1 VSAAG
6 TNGLGDAP
14 QDVRS
19 LDPFAGATL
28 EARMATH
35 FGPIPA
41 LEPLTE
47 AFWKACHAG
56 RLEMTRCRRCRWY
69 IHPSRPRC
77 PKCRGDELETAV
89 LSGRGRL
96 FSFTLNHKAWYPG
109 QEVPYAIGL
118 VELEEQEGLRLMT
131 RLVDCPPE
139 KLAIGLPVR
148 VVFEEVSDEVS
159 LPLFAPDASRA
170 TDASQP
176 TPHPGP
182 IAPLPLHQPPLE
194 RRAVLSGVGQSAIG
208 RRLFRGDLD
217 LTCEAALAAI
227 ADAGLEPDDIDGL
240 ACYPGPIGV
249 AAPGFSGPGTVD
261 VQDTLGLD
269 LRWHLSG
276 LEGPGQIM
284 PLIQAAMAVGAGL
297 CRHALVYR
305 TVTESTASA
314 DTGRLGIG
322 AGSRE
327 IRGFPA
333 FFIPFG
339 AMSAA
344 NWLALYARRH
354 MHEYGT
360 RREQLGAIAVN
371 GRRHA
376 ALNPQA
382 VYREPMTLDDY
393 LAARMVSEP
402 FGLFDCDA
410 PVDGSTAVIVSAA
423 ETARDGRRPAVHID
437 SVGTAIRS
445 RPSWDQWAD
454 LTTMAARDAAA
465 HMWSRSE
472 LTPADV
478 DTAQLYDGFSF
489 LTLAW
494 IEALGFCGRGEG
506 GPFVEGGGRIALGG
520 ELPLNTWGGQL
531 SGGRLHGFG
540 FVAEA
545 MRQLRGDAGARQVRD
560 CEVAAVAV
568 GGGPIAGCMLLT
580 R

>member
-1 VSAAG
+1 MS
-6 TNGLGDAP
+6 TY
-14 QDVRS
+14 
-19 LDPFAGATL
+19 
-28 EARMATH
+28 

-47 AFWKACHAG
+47 AFWRACHAG
-56 RLEMTRCRRCRWY
+56 RLEMTHCRRCDHI

-77 PKCRGDELETAV
+77 PKCRGDDLDTRT

-96 FSFTLNHKAWYPG
+96 FSFTVNHKAWYPG

-131 RLVDCPPE
+131 RIIGAPPQS
-139 KLAIGLPVR
+139 LRIGMPLR
-148 VVFEEVSDEVS
+148 VIFEEVSDEVS
-159 LPLFAPDASRA
+159 LPFFEVDPERSV
-170 TDASQP
+170 DASQP
-176 TPHPGP
+176 TPHPAP
-182 IAPLPLHQPPLE
+182 IGGLPLHEPPLE

-227 ADAGLEPDDIDGL
+227 ADAGLEPSDIDGL
-240 ACYPGPIGV
+240 ACYPGPIGA
-249 AAPGFSGPGTVD
+249 AAPGFSGPGTVE

-284 PLIQAAMAVGAGL
+284 PIIQAAMAVAAGL
-297 CRHALVYR
+297 CRHVLVYR

-322 AGSRE
+322 AGSRD

-360 RREQLGAIAVN
+360 RREHLGAIAVN
-371 GRRHA
+371 GRRNA

-382 VYREPMTLDDY
+382 VYREPMTMEDY
-393 LAARMVSEP
+393 LAARLVSEP

-423 ETARDGRRPAVHID
+423 ETGRDLRRPPVRID
-437 SVGTAIRS
+437 AVGTAIRS
-445 RPSWDQWAD
+445 RPVWDQWAD
-454 LTTMAARDAAA
+454 LTTMASRDAASQ
-465 HMWSRSE
+465 MWSRTE
-472 LTPADV
+472 IRPGDV

-489 LTLAW
+489 LALAW
-494 IEALGFCGRGEG
+494 IEAFGFCARGEG
-506 GPFVEGGGRIALGG
+506 GPFVEGGERIALGG
-520 ELPLNTWGGQL
+520 DLPLNTWGGQL

-540 FVAEA
+540 FVAESV
-545 MRQLRGDAGARQVRD
+545 RQLRGEAGARQVAD
-560 CEVAAVAV
+560 CEVAAVGV

-580 R
+580 K

>member
-1 VSAAG
+1 M
-6 TNGLGDAP
+6 
-14 QDVRS
+14 
-19 LDPFAGATL
+19 F
-28 EARMATH
+28 

-47 AFWKACHAG
+47 AFWRACRAG
-56 RLEMTRCRRCRWY
+56 RLEMTRCRPCAWF
-69 IHPSRPRC
+69 IHPSRPLCPRC
-77 PKCRGDELETAV
+77 HGRDLEVAP
-89 LSGRGRL
+89 LGGRARL
-96 FSFTLNHKAWYPG
+96 FSYTLNHKSWFPG

-118 VELEEQEGLRLMT
+118 VELEEQEGLRLLT

-139 KLAIGLPVR
+139 RLAIGLPLR
-148 VVFEEVSDEVS
+148 VVFENVSDEVA
-159 LPLFAPDASRA
+159 LPLFAPDDTRPL
-170 TDASQP
+170 DASQP
-176 TPHPGP
+176 TPHPGSL
-182 IAPLPLHQPPLE
+182 APLPLREPPAE
-194 RRAVLSGVGQSAIG
+194 RKAVLSGVGQSAIG

-227 ADAGLEPDDIDGL
+227 ADAGLTPADIDGI
-240 ACYPGPIGV
+240 ACYPGPIAGV
-249 AAPGFSGPGTVD
+249 PGFAGPGVVE
-261 VQDTLGLD
+261 VQDALGLD
-269 LRWHLSG
+269 VRWHLSG

-284 PLIQAAMAVGAGL
+284 PIIHAALAVAAGL

-305 TVTESTASA
+305 TVTESTAAA

-327 IRGFPA
+327 IRGFTA
-333 FFIPFG
+333 FFVPFG

-360 RREQLGAIAVN
+360 RREHLGAIALS

-376 ALNPQA
+376 ALNPA
-382 VYREPMTLDDY
+382 AIYREPMTMDDY
-393 LAARMVSEP
+393 LSARLISEP
-402 FGLFDCDA
+402 FGLYDCDA

-423 ETARDGRRPAVHID
+423 ESARDLAKTPVRIEA
-437 SVGTAIRS
+437 VGTALRG
-445 RPSWDQWAD
+445 RPMWDQWAD
-454 LTTMAARDAAA
+454 ITTMAARDAAA
-465 HMWSRSE
+465 HLWSRSDLRPE
-472 LTPADV
+472 DV

-494 IEALGFCGRGEG
+494 IEALGFCARGEG
-506 GPFVEGGGRIALGG
+506 GAFVEGGERIGPGG
-520 ELPLNTWGGQL
+520 ALPLNTWGGQL

-545 MRQLRGDAGARQVRD
+545 MRQLRRECGARQVED
-560 CEVAAVAV
+560 CEVAAVGV